1 MSARKNFIKVVE
13 EKKGYKIG
21 INTNPDV
28 AQIPEEKRWMVE
40 FPNGEHFVGNQS
52 SIMRMF
58 KKETQ

>member
-28 AQIPEEKRWMVE
+28 AQIHEEKRWMIE

-52 SIMRMF
+52 SIMRLF

>member
-1 MSARKNFIKVVE
+1 MSSRKNFLKVVE
-13 EKKGYKIG
+13 EKNGYKLG

-28 AQIPEEKRWMVE
+28 AQIPEEKRWMIE
-40 FPNGEHFVGNQS
+40 FPNGERFVGNQS

>member
-1 MSARKNFIKVVE
+1 MVKKNFLDVKE

-28 AQIPEEKRWMVE
+28 AQIPEEKRWMIE
-40 FPNGEHFVGNQS
+40 FPNGEHFVGNQA
-52 SIMRMF
+52 SILRLF